1 MSCGCERSAL
11 STEAADQRSRGTRK
25 EKKIIQRY
33 AAVNEALM
41 AAPDKL
47 SKQLTDGH
55 NGRRIN
61 IKQTS
66 KHLIYILLVSFLNFP
81 NGGCQFSSRCD
92 AAEQTLQTHVRFQS
106 VRQPESQ

>member
-66 KHLIYILLVSFLNFP
+66 KHLIYIWLVSFLNFP